1 MKSMT
6 IIALCAACFS
16 ASTYANTFTDL
27 FDGVTI
33 GGGYASD
40 SAEGS
45 TLGGYSVYSQGTL
58 FPSLKDYLFTDFR
71 YTTTSK
77 EDYWL
82 DPSSNLI
89 KQDVD
94 LNRYQASLGLGYPFQ
109 VSESVVLKPYATAGW
124 SWDKVEYSDAGSAAN
139 KKDNSF
145 MASAGIR
152 GEFGK
157 HFVTGIGY
165 SKETSGFKLGQWT
178 FDVGY
183 RF

>member
-94 LNRYQASLGLGYPFQ
+94 LNRYQASLGLGYPCQ

-124 SWDKVEYSDAGSAAN
+124 SWDKRNQAMTDSITFGFSNAEWSLQAALTERN
-139 KKDNSF
+139 RYRV
-145 MASAGIR
+145 ASNTDQ
-152 GEFGK
+152 E
-157 HFVTGIGY
+157 
-165 SKETSGFKLGQWT
+165 
-178 FDVGY
+178 
-183 RF
+183 